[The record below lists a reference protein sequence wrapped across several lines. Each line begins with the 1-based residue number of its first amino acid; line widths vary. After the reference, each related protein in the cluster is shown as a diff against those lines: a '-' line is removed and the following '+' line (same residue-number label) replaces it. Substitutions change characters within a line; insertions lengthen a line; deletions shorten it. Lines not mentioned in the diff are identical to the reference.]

1 MVWSCMPLTLLTW
14 ICINKNVNMFIEK
27 ALLLIALFTIGLY
40 NPSIPDFGAAIKN
53 CNIDINVVQTCDS
66 KSTATTED
74 DDINLLISFTL
85 VDDTTSQRF
94 NIYLDD
100 SLLTTLKQ
108 KDTYQHFGIN
118 ADYQSHILKIQ
129 NPSDTSCFKIITLD
143 PFNQCSVECTHPDF
157 DALMAL
163 YESTNG
169 DQWTNNS
176 GWQEAKEGKNCDPCS
191 GWYGVNCYQNRVSG
205 LELIN
210 NNLNGQFQRNLELT
224 QLSYLNISDN
234 KLTGT
239 LPAFSKV
246 NRLTQIYC
254 TNNNLYGPLP
264 KFSELQNLAVFE
276 GAQNNFDGSIPL
288 LHKKI
293 IRFNV
298 ANNNLAGNLPN
309 MDSLTSLRYF
319 NINFNNLEGIIPRI
333 NHMNNLIEF
342 SVAGNQLSGNLPS
355 LDGLYELKD
364 FYVYANNFIG
374 TIPSLT
380 SNKNLR
386 DFNCGSNQLEGNIP
400 FLNENKHLRSFV
412 CFENNLSGLIPT
424 LDSLINLEE
433 FVCTNNQISGKIPSL
448 ENNINLNYFDCS
460 ANSISGTIPDLSNLK
475 NLERFNCGYNLLSGQ
490 IPKINILP
498 NLIIF
503 SCSNNQLTG
512 TIPDLS
518 KNSKLRAF
526 DCSNNQITDTIQDLN
541 KLINL
546 REILISNNY
555 ITGKLP
561 QLHDSITWFY
571 AHNNN
576 FQGCVPPEYCAL
588 FNEGKQISTS
598 GNIKLPNYGDLYY
611 YCSNL
616 NSKICND
623 GDSTTFSDQFI
634 EEECICKGIKSINFT
649 INISKSECL
658 NNNTINT
665 PSMSQDFD
673 DTIKVHIDVSG
684 ISKGMMVEGK
694 LILDFGPIL
703 IKNITFDSSGFNV
716 KIPADNNIHRIGI
729 TINKN
734 TTYLTTRI
742 LRPCSSNCPNP
753 DYESLI
759 ALYEST
765 NGNNWFQNF
774 GWRDGKNG
782 TNCDPCNGWYG
793 VKCENNRVVEINLR
807 NNNLRGKLPDLT
819 KLSEIKDFT
828 VELNQ
833 ITGSIPDIN
842 TLTNLQSFDV
852 GNNKLSGSLPKI
864 DGLISLEYFNCSKN
878 EIGGILPS
886 IDNLRQLRIIR
897 FENNKLEGSVPDL
910 DQLENLIGFDVSYNL
925 MTGPLPKLSQ
935 DSVGFRAISNNL
947 SGCIPDNYCELFE
960 KYGAIEIDNNNLL
973 PSRGELRNY
982 CNKIYGYRSCNDND
996 STTYFDQVEEST
1008 CICKGTKKQGCN
1020 LDIVI
1025 DSVKTNAAICYENGT
1040 PLDPTDDYKFVYF
1053 SKSDWHCEDF
1063 TSYEYYIDN
1072 GPRYQSNTC
1081 QADSFK
1087 LPMDNKPHTVVFISS
1102 VYCTDTLRFGPLKC
1116 QMDCFNPEMK
1126 ALLALYDSTGG
1137 DQWKI
1142 NAGWKEGKAGTN
1154 CDPCTWFGIGCANGK
1169 ILSINL
1175 PSNNLRG
1182 QIPHLLENLRSLK
1195 SLNLS
1200 YNFMT
1205 GEIPSFKNFSSL
1217 HDYFCND
1224 NLLQGSLPEFND
1236 SLVFFDF
1243 SQNNLSGCIPENY
1256 CNDYTKFSGLNNP
1269 LLPFR
1274 GDIQKYCTL
1283 QEAITVTCDD
1293 RDSSTFNDLILE
1305 TDCSCKGIPCNG
1317 YFTVSDTFII
1327 EENQTVNLDIFQ
1339 NDKLHQNFDT
1349 SWYELLIEVV
1359 DDGGKTIVVNSRN
1372 LNLSVFVNGFW
1383 EDEISLRYILKL
1395 KETTNCP
1402 NKSYSTITLYNKSFY
1417 ENELCKNINPV
1428 NDIFVVEKG
1437 NWTSLNLI
1445 NNDFIYDKPITSY
1458 GDNIEYE
1465 IKNLKLSNSNGIQYE
1480 LLKDIG
1486 LNIFIQNDWSDS
1498 LFINYD
1504 LCLVSPCQ
1512 NCATSKAALLNN
1524 ALAELT
1530 LTTIIS
1536 PNNDGMNDFLKF
1548 TDRALDDDL
1557 ELSIYNR
1564 WGQKVFESQNYNNLW
1579 EATGHPGGI
1588 YFYILK
1594 YRGIVIKKSLTV
1606 VK

>member
-1 MVWSCMPLTLLTW
+1 MVWSCMPLTLLILIYT
-14 ICINKNVNMFIEK
+14 IEK
-27 ALLLIALFTIGLY
+27 PRKMTRLFIIYFIIIGLYLVFISPIKAQCNHPDFETLIALY
-40 NPSIPDFGAAIKN
+40 D
-53 CNIDINVVQTCDS
+53 
-66 KSTATTED
+66 
-74 DDINLLISFTL
+74 
-85 VDDTTSQRF
+85 
-94 NIYLDD
+94 
-100 SLLTTLKQ
+100 
-108 KDTYQHFGIN
+108 
-118 ADYQSHILKIQ
+118 
-129 NPSDTSCFKIITLD
+129 
-143 PFNQCSVECTHPDF
+143 
-157 DALMAL
+157 
-163 YESTNG
+163 STNG
-169 DQWTNNS
+169 ESWTNNA
-176 GWQEAKEGKNCDPCS
+176 GWKQGKAGTNCNPCN
-191 GWYGVNCYQNRVSG
+191 GWYGVQCANNRVVS
-205 LELIN
+205 LELQQ
-210 NNLNGQFQRNLELT
+210 NNLIGNLP
-224 QLSYLNISDN
+224 SIIGLNNLQHFTCGSN
-234 KLTGT
+234 KLTG
-239 LPAFSKV
+239 PIPK
-246 NRLTQIYC
+246 LT
-254 TNNNLYGPLP
+254 PL
-264 KFSELQNLAVFE
+264 SSLST
-276 GAQNNFDGSIPL
+276 FDCS
-288 LHKKI
+288 
-293 IRFNV
+293 N
-298 ANNNLAGNLPN
+298 
-309 MDSLTSLRYF
+309 
-319 NINFNNLEGIIPRI
+319 
-333 NHMNNLIEF
+333 
-342 SVAGNQLSGNLPS
+342 NQLSGIIPDLSGLGNLRKFDCSINKLSGQIPS
-355 LDGLYELKD
+355 LEGLSQLQ
-364 FYVYANNFIG
+364 NFRCGVNQLSG
-374 TIPSLT
+374 TIPSL
-380 SNKNLR
+380 N
-386 DFNCGSNQLEGNIP
+386 G
-400 FLNENKHLRSFV
+400 
-412 CFENNLSGLIPT
+412 
-424 LDSLINLEE
+424 
-433 FVCTNNQISGKIPSL
+433 
-448 ENNINLNYFDCS
+448 
-460 ANSISGTIPDLSNLK
+460 LK
-475 NLERFNCGYNLLSGQ
+475 NLERFYCYGNQISGTIPNMNDLVNLYTFECGKNQISGSIPNLNNLVDLIIFNCDENQLTGQ
-490 IPKINILP
+490 IPILTSLT
-498 NLIIF
+498 NLQNF
-503 SCSNNQLTG
+503 SCSNNQITG
-512 TIPDLS
+512 QIPILNNLGNLLS
-518 KNSKLRAF
+518 F
-526 DCSNNQITDTIQDLN
+526 DCSNNNLTGQIPNLTGLTNLNSFSCGSNLLSGSIPNLNGLKNLERFYCGNNNLTGSIPSLKGLSLLSIFYCSDNQINGTIPNLIELSNLHTFWCGNNQLTGQIPN
-541 KLINL
+541 LMSLSKLVQFYC
-546 REILISNNY
+546 SNNQLSGSLPD
-555 ITGKLP
+555 ITSTLRFIA
-561 QLHDSITWFY
+561 D
-571 AHNNN
+571 NNN
-576 FQGCVPPEYCAL
+576 FMGCIPDQYC
-588 FNEGKQISTS
+588 NHIGYISII
-598 GNIKLPNYGDLYY
+598 NNPKLPFAGDLSK
-611 YCSNL
+611 YCTSQGII
-616 NSKICND
+616 SCND
-623 GDSTTFSDQFI
+623 GDSTTINDRIVGDS
-634 EEECICKGIKSINFT
+634 CTCRGIKT
-649 INISKSECL
+649 PLCLMNIQLDSLTFKYYNCD
-658 NNNTINT
+658 NNGT
-665 PSMSQDFD
+665 PSNKLD
-673 DTIKVHIDVSG
+673 DQHYVY
-684 ISKGMMVEGK
+684 
-694 LILDFGPIL
+694 LDFFDINCSDSTIYKYYIDGVF
-703 IKNITFDSSGFNV
+703 IKDSKPYQCYEDTV
-716 KIPADNNIHRIGI
+716 KFPADNREH
-729 TINKN
+729 
-734 TTYLTTRI
+734 I
-742 LRPCSSNCPNP
+742 LIVYNPNGCADTVIVGPFSPCSNGCDYP
-753 DYESLI
+753 DFEPLM
-759 ALYEST
+759 ALYDST
-765 NGNNWFQNF
+765 NGDGWINNS
-774 GWRDGKNG
+774 GWKEGKAG

-807 NNNLRGKLPDLT
+807 NNNLRGKLPSLT
-819 KLSEIKDFT
+819 KLSEIKDFD
-828 VELNQ
+828 VELNH

-842 TLTNLQSFDV
+842 TLTNLRSFDI

-864 DGLISLEYFNCSKN
+864 DGLISLEYFNCSTN

-897 FENNKLEGSVPDL
+897 FENNKLEGSIPDL
-910 DQLENLIGFDVSYNL
+910 DQLENLIGFDVSHNL

-960 KYGAIEIDNNNLL
+960 KYGAIAIDNNNLL

-982 CNKIYGYRSCNDND
+982 CSKIYGYRSCNDND

-1025 DSVKTNAAICYENGT
+1025 DSAKTNAAICNENGT
-1040 PLDPTDDYKFVYF
+1040 PLEPTDDYKFVYF

-1102 VYCTDTLRFGPLKC
+1102 VYCTDTLRFGPLNC
-1116 QMDCFNPEMK
+1116 QMDCFNPELR

-1142 NAGWKEGKAGTN
+1142 NAGWKDGKAGTN

-1182 QIPHLLENLRSLK
+1182 QIPHSLENLRSLK

-1205 GEIPSFKNFSSL
+1205 GEIPSFKNFTSL

-1305 TDCSCKGIPCNG
+1305 SDCRCKGIPCNG

-1359 DDGGKTIVVNSRN
+1359 DNGGKTIVVNSRN
-1372 LNLSVFVNGFW
+1372 LNLSVFVNGVW

-1402 NKSYSTITLYNKSFY
+1402 DKPYSTITLYNKSFY

-1445 NNDFIYDKPITSY
+1445 SNDFIYDKPITSY
-1458 GDNIEYE
+1458 RDNIEYE

-1486 LNIFIQNDWSDS
+1486 LNIFIQYDWSDS

-1548 TDRALDDDL
+1548 TDRALDDVL